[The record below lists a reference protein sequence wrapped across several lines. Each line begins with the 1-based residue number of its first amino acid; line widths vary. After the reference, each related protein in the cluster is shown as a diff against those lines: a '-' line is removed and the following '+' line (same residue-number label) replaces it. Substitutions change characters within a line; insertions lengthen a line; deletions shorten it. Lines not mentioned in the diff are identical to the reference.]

1 MKKDEMSNIEL
12 SFVGIFILI
21 CSIILMFFLPIVAFI
36 VMIFGLFYSL
46 SGIIEQFMENSK

>member
-12 SFVGIFILI
+12 SFIGIFILI
-21 CSIILMFFLPIVAFI
+21 FSIILMFFLPVVAFI
-36 VMIFGLFYSL
+36 VTIFGLFYFL

>member
-12 SFVGIFILI
+12 SFIGIFILI
-21 CSIILMFFLPIVAFI
+21 FSIILMFFLPIVAFI

-46 SGIIEQFMENSK
+46 SGIIEQFMENNK

>member
-12 SFVGIFILI
+12 AFIGIFILI
-21 CSIILMFFLPIVAFI
+21 FSIILMFFLPIVAFI

-46 SGIIEQFMENSK
+46 SGIIEHFMENSK

>member
-1 MKKDEMSNIEL
+1 MKQEEISNVEL
-12 SFVGIFILI
+12 AFVGIFILI

>member
-21 CSIILMFFLPIVAFI
+21 FSIILMFFLPIVAFI

-46 SGIIEQFMENSK
+46 SGIIEQFMENNK